1 MSKSISHAAFTL
13 VELLVVIAI
22 IGVLAGLVMS
32 ALGNAR
38 AQGQSARC
46 VNNLRQW
53 GLALQMYVDDHDG
66 FIPRRGQGVNPVVV
80 INRSEDWFNCLP
92 RYFNS
97 QPYSKLVAEG
107 INCLPVYFGTKPFS
121 VLVATGDAPHAGDTS
136 TIFIDPAAKDPG
148 GPHFLPYAMN
158 MYLSPWIRP
167 QQHKFSEIPR
177 PEQLAFMA
185 DALGPYA
192 STVPSQLGYSV
203 QARHSGRANV
213 VFVDGRV
220 QSFAG
225 GYLGC
230 GVGAIEEPDV
240 RWQTLTAGINQL
252 PVP

>member
-1 MSKSISHAAFTL
+1 MAKPTSRAAFTL
-13 VELLVVIAI
+13 IELLVVIAI
-22 IGVLAGLVMS
+22 IGVLAGMSLS
-32 ALGNAR
+32 ALGKAR

-46 VNNLRQW
+46 VGNLHQW
-53 GLALQMYVDDHDG
+53 GLALLMYVDDHDD
-66 FIPRRGQGVNPVVV
+66 FIPRRGQGVNPLAL

-92 RYFNS
+92 RYFGA
-97 QPYSKLVAEG
+97 QAYSNLVARG
-107 INCLPVYFGTKPFS
+107 MKPR
-121 VLVATGDAPHAGDTS
+121 AGDGGS
-136 TIFIDPAAKDPG
+136 IFIDPSAKDPG
-148 GPHFLPYAMN
+148 GTYFLPYAMN

-167 QQHKFSEIPR
+167 SQHKLSDIPK

-225 GYLGC
+225 EYLGC
-230 GVGAIEEPDV
+230 GTGEQQRPDI
-240 RWQTLTAGINQL
+240 RWQTLSDGVNQA

>member
-1 MSKSISHAAFTL
+1 MSKSTSREAFTL
-13 VELLVVIAI
+13 IELLVVIAI
-22 IGVLAGLVMS
+22 IGLLAGFSLS
-32 ALGNAR
+32 ALGKAR
-38 AQGQSARC
+38 AQGQSTRC

-66 FIPRRGQGVNPVVV
+66 FIPRRGQGVNPLAL
-80 INRSEDWFNCLP
+80 INRPEDWFNCLP

-97 QPYSKLVAEG
+97 QAYSNLVARG
-107 INCLPVYFGTKPFS
+107 MKPR
-121 VLVATGDAPHAGDTS
+121 AGDGS

-148 GPHFLPYAMN
+148 GAYFLPYAMN

-167 QQHKFSEIPR
+167 QQHKLSDIPG

-203 QARHSGRANV
+203 QARHMGRANV
-213 VFVDGRV
+213 VFLDGHV

-230 GVGAIEEPDV
+230 GVGEQQRPDI
-240 RWQTLTAGINQL
+240 RWQTLSDGVNQA